1 MNFEYKKDT
10 CVVRYQAYTCVV
22 SNFIPELICYL
33 IVQRVLIITEKKK
46 IATEKYKYFR
56 MGLKKALEDM
66 LKNQQDMQGAG
77 SLCNCGKIFFYY
89 VTI

>member
-1 MNFEYKKDT
+1 M
-10 CVVRYQAYTCVV
+10 
-22 SNFIPELICYL
+22 
-33 IVQRVLIITEKKK
+33 LIITEKKK

-66 LKNQQDMQGAG
+66 LKNQQDMRGAG

-89 VTI
+89 VII